1 MADGEY
7 RGVPGQTHCV
17 NPGERRGKDSNNIL
31 VSHLPILDKYGHC
44 DILCTL
50 KDFPDESK

>member
-17 NPGERRGKDSNNIL
+17 NPGIYGPEIPITSWFHLQSQINIAI
-31 VSHLPILDKYGHC
+31 PIYFEGL
-44 DILCTL
+44 
-50 KDFPDESK
+50 SR